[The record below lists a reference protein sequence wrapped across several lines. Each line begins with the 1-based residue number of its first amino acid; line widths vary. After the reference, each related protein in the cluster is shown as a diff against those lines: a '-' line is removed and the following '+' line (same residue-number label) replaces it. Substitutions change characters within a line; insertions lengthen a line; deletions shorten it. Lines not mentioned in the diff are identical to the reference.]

1 MESEVGTSDRG
12 GDPRPA
18 SIPYPP
24 HFETRVYLSSALT
37 ISSQHTSSAFITVEE
52 SIPKPPPPPTREVIM
67 MTRARKPFPRS
78 AVQPDRAAI
87 QRELADAIAR
97 RSRGAPILRKVDLE
111 SERERVRVAR
121 EAEEAERSRL
131 KNAIASRPTLRR
143 VEAGGQNENTR
154 GVLTKERGIVY
165 NPALKRCVAVVT
177 GVDEKKID
185 AVTKPGRLGFM
196 GGVGSLCSM
205 M

>member
-1 MESEVGTSDRG
+1 MESEAGTDG
-12 GDPRPA
+12 GRPQIN

-37 ISSQHTSSAFITVEE
+37 ISSQHTSSAFITVDEN
-52 SIPKPPPPPTREVIM
+52 IPKPPPPPTREVIM

-78 AVQPDRAAI
+78 AAQPDRAAI

-97 RSRGAPILRKVDLE
+97 RNRGAPILRKVDVE
-111 SERERVRVAR
+111 SEKERVRIAR
-121 EAEEAERSRL
+121 EAEEAERATL
-131 KNAIASRPTLRR
+131 KRDITSRPALRR
-143 VEAGGQNENTR
+143 TPIDESR
-154 GVLTKERGIVY
+154 GTIVKERGIVY
-165 NPALKRCVAVVT
+165 NPALRRCIAVTT

-185 AVTKPGRLGFM
+185 VVTKPGRLGFM